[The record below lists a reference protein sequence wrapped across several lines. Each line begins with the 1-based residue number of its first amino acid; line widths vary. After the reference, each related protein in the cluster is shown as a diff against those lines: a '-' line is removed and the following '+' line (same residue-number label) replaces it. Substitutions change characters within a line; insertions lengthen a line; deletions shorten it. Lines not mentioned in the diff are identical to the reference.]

1 MPKTIKNVNKKIIE
15 SAVRLFSKKGYQKVK
30 MVDIA
35 VGTLYN
41 YYKNKRTL
49 FWAVIERQFS
59 NLYAKLTTI
68 ISNNGN
74 NNINEFITVL
84 YDEIIK
90 INGLSGE
97 LLSLSKEDEVIIKSL
112 KKDLLDFINQ
122 IVSKKNNQNEDQL
135 MKGDQERLV
144 RIILLA
150 IINLSREYPEEREAN
165 ILFISNLINKLTK

>member
-1 MPKTIKNVNKKIIE
+1 
-15 SAVRLFSKKGYQKVK
+15 
-30 MVDIA
+30 
-35 VGTLYN
+35 
-41 YYKNKRTL
+41 
-49 FWAVIERQFS
+49 
-59 NLYAKLTTI
+59 LYAKLTTI

>member
-1 MPKTIKNVNKKIIE
+1 MPKTIKNVNERIIE

-30 MVDIA
+30 MADIAVHSNIA

-74 NNINEFITVL
+74 NNINEFITIL

-97 LLSLSKEDEVIIKSL
+97 LLSLSKEDEK
-112 KKDLLDFINQ
+112 
-122 IVSKKNNQNEDQL
+122 
-135 MKGDQERLV
+135 
-144 RIILLA
+144 
-150 IINLSREYPEEREAN
+150 
-165 ILFISNLINKLTK
+165 